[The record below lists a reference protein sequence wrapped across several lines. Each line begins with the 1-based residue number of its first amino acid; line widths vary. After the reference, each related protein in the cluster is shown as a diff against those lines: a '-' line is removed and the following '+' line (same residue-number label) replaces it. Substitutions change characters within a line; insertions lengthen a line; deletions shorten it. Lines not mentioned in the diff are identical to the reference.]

1 MAPKKTTPVELDE
14 ERRVEADPRD
24 PRSSPTVWPCFNVH
38 VPNKAQSN
46 KGGTWHHCAVCNLR
60 LDYTPKP
67 GAPANTTACENPT
80 MVQRALKELQAAL
93 PQEMNPN
100 GELVKAFMDK
110 VTADERIRYLMMDAR
125 SRLEKNMATVA
136 KAQAVVKSSNPATL
150 EESEDGQFRRLCR
163 GGTPSLADIKLA
175 SSGEHRASNHH
186 RVQPDALPH
195 GRGKRP
201 HDERCHKGPTVPSP
215 STHGAG
221 IGGGARAGLQP
232 AQSPHSMKD
241 FGENVKK
248 LPLYVGQKMMD
259 MVHHL
264 NENLR
269 ENMSN
274 TVYGQNPLVWEMFCS
289 KDSALAE
296 ACMREGI
303 PVERINLAQG
313 FDLYKPETY
322 TTLLHLFRQQRP
334 KKVWISTM
342 CTLFC
347 SWVDLNYHDRRE
359 VLDKRRRRERKMFRL
374 LTAFLLQVLTEFPDT
389 DLF

>member
-1 MAPKKTTPVELDE
+1 
-14 ERRVEADPRD
+14 
-24 PRSSPTVWPCFNVH
+24 
-38 VPNKAQSN
+38 
-46 KGGTWHHCAVCNLR
+46 
-60 LDYTPKP
+60 
-67 GAPANTTACENPT
+67 
-80 MVQRALKELQAAL
+80 
-93 PQEMNPN
+93 
-100 GELVKAFMDK
+100 
-110 VTADERIRYLMMDAR
+110 
-125 SRLEKNMATVA
+125 
-136 KAQAVVKSSNPATL
+136 
-150 EESEDGQFRRLCR
+150 
-163 GGTPSLADIKLA
+163 
-175 SSGEHRASNHH
+175 
-186 RVQPDALPH
+186 
-195 GRGKRP
+195 
-201 HDERCHKGPTVPSP
+201 
-215 STHGAG
+215 
-221 IGGGARAGLQP
+221 
-232 AQSPHSMKD
+232 MKD
-241 FGENVKK
+241 FGGNVKK

-342 CTLFC
+342 RTLFC

-389 DLF
+389 DLFWEWPLRCRAWNDPIILKFFESLRTLYECRIDGCRYGLKSEAGNFFDEAMDDQDHEHPLLLRVPPQGLLEEPHPRADPWNRDQQERILSRGYVPLHCQALAASSPT

>member
-1 MAPKKTTPVELDE
+1 MHYLTAE
-14 ERRVEADPRD
+14 E
-24 PRSSPTVWPCFNVH
+24 
-38 VPNKAQSN
+38 
-46 KGGTWHHCAVCNLR
+46 
-60 LDYTPKP
+60 
-67 GAPANTTACENPT
+67 
-80 MVQRALKELQAAL
+80 
-93 PQEMNPN
+93 
-100 GELVKAFMDK
+100 
-110 VTADERIRYLMMDAR
+110 
-125 SRLEKNMATVA
+125 
-136 KAQAVVKSSNPATL
+136 
-150 EESEDGQFRRLCR
+150 
-163 GGTPSLADIKLA
+163 
-175 SSGEHRASNHH
+175 
-186 RVQPDALPH
+186 

-201 HDERCHKGPTVPSP
+201 HDEYDSHKGPTVPSP
-215 STHGAG
+215 KPDGAG

-232 AQSPHSMKD
+232 AQSSLSMKD